1 MTYRL
6 PPLNGLRAFEAA
18 ARHLS
23 FKHAATELCVTA
35 GAVSQQVKGLESSLG
50 ISLFDR
56 LPRGLVL
63 TREGETYLEY
73 IGDAFE
79 IISNATDLVSKTLKG
94 RKYRLGLSSSL
105 SEEFRNLI
113 ISLQESGE
121 IGPVLEVSETSNL
134 DLLQEGSLDVL
145 LRPRIKSHPGLHLDQ
160 LTFHHSANG
169 TESIT
174 LALMPG
180 NKGCREHQLLM
191 KALVRILV

>member
-35 GAVSQQVKGLESSLG
+35 GAVSQQVKGLETSLG
-50 ISLFDR
+50 IPLFKR
-56 LPRGLVL
+56 LPRGLML
-63 TREGETYLEY
+63 TPEGETYLES
-73 IGDAFE
+73 IGEAFE
-79 IISNATDLVSKTLKG
+79 VISNATDRVSKTLKG
-94 RKYRLGLSSSL
+94 RKYRLGLSSAL

-113 ISLQESGE
+113 RPLQNSGE
-121 IGPVLEVSETSNL
+121 IGLVLEVSETNNL
-134 DLLQEGSLDVL
+134 DLLHDGSLDVL

-160 LTFHHSANG
+160 LTFHHSADG

-180 NKGCREHQLLM
+180 NRGCRGHQLLM
-191 KALVRILV
+191 KALVQILV

>member
-56 LPRGLVL
+56 LPRGISL
-63 TREGETYLEY
+63 TPEGEAYLEA
-73 IGDAFE
+73 ISEAFDL
-79 IISNATDLVSKTLKG
+79 ISEATDQVSKSLNG
-94 RKYRLGLSSSL
+94 RRYRLGLSSAL
-105 SEEFRNLI
+105 SEELRSQVR
-113 ISLQESGE
+113 SLQNAGN
-121 IGPVLEVSETSNL
+121 IGPVVEVSETRNL
-134 DLLQEGSLDVL
+134 DLLPDGSLDVM

-160 LTFHHSANG
+160 LAFNSSTGGVEKVS
-169 TESIT
+169 

-180 NKGCREHQLLM
+180 NKGCWEHQLLM
-191 KALVRILV
+191 KALVQILV